1 MKHANK
7 FGGAFRAVR
16 LARGLTQEDFSDQS
30 GRTYISELERG
41 VKQPTLQKI
50 DELAVPLAV
59 HPLTLLVL
67 AYLNDMDV
75 VSYDE
80 ELREVRRELH
90 EIIKFKRP
98 GI

>member
-1 MKHANK
+1 MKQTNK
-7 FGGAFRAVR
+7 FGAAFRVVR
-16 LARGLTQEDFSDQS
+16 LTRGLTQEDFSDES

-50 DELAVPLAV
+50 DELSAPLAV

-67 AYLNDMDV
+67 AYLNNIDV
-75 VSYDE
+75 ISCDE
-80 ELREVRRELH
+80 VLGEVRGELH
-90 EIIKFKRP
+90 QIIKLQRS

>member
-1 MKHANK
+1 MKQQNH
-7 FGGAFRAVR
+7 FGAAFRTVR
-16 LARGLTQEDFSDQS
+16 LARGLTQEDFAQQS

-67 AYLNDMDV
+67 AYLGQRDAPEYEKLLGQVRN
-75 VSYDE
+75 
-80 ELREVRRELH
+80 ELC
-90 EIIKFKRP
+90 EIGLSTSP
-98 GI
+98 T